1 LPHDT
6 YRALR
11 REHPVH
17 WHDEPGGPAHI
28 ARMQVRLA
36 MQAVLQRFAR
46 IECGP
51 IRYEGSSFV
60 RSVVSMPAT
69 VWS

>member
-1 LPHDT
+1 M
-6 YRALR
+6 
-11 REHPVH
+11 H

-28 ARMQVRLA
+28 ARMQIRLA

-60 RSVVSMPAT
+60 RSVVSMPVT